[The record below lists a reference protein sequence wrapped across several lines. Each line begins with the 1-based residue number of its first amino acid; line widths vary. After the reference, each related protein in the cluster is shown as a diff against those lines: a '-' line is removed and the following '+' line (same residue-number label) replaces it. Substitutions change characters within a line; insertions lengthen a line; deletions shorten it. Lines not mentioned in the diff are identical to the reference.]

1 MQHDRQDPLAAAATA
16 VRVRHIAGQ
25 LGLDEGAFARA
36 LALSGAVPDRVAFAQ
51 AASRFLMLAG
61 TALIVAGVAAF
72 FAFNWAELH
81 RLAKFALIESGIL
94 AAVVV
99 AWRQG
104 LDSLAGQAALFGAS
118 FLTGVLL
125 AVYGQAY
132 QTGADPY
139 GLFLGWA
146 ALVLGWAVIGRQ
158 AGLWL
163 LLAVLANL
171 ALALYWGQVLHPPG
185 AWIEDLAHAFGP
197 ASWIG
202 YLLSDFRLAQLVFGL
217 NGVMLAVWEFGVRRG
232 VAWMR
237 GRWFPRLIA
246 LFALAAITDAALL
259 LIFTSE
265 FRAADRLQVVAPVL
279 FAAFVAAALWYY
291 RAVERDL
298 FILAAGLLAVI
309 VVATALAARF
319 LTGDFDAFLALSVLV
334 VAQTAGAAAWLRQVA
349 RSWRA
354 AP

>member
-16 VRVRHIAGQ
+16 ARVRYIAGQ

-36 LALSGAVPDRVAFAQ
+36 LALSGAVPGRVAFAQ

-81 RLAKFALIESGIL
+81 RLAKFALIEGGIL
-94 AAVVV
+94 AVVVV

-118 FLTGVLL
+118 FLTGILL

-259 LIFTSE
+259 PIFTGE

-319 LTGDFDAFLALSVLV
+319 LPGDFDAFLALSVLV
-334 VAQTAGAAAWLRQVA
+334 VAQTAGASAWLRQVA

>member
-1 MQHDRQDPLAAAATA
+1 MQHDRKDPLAVTATA
-16 VRVRHIAGQ
+16 TRVRQIAGQ
-25 LGLDEGAFARA
+25 LRLDEGAFTRA
-36 LALSGAVPDRVAFAQ
+36 LALSGVVPDRGAFAQ
-51 AASRFLMLAG
+51 ATSRFLMLAG

-72 FAFNWAELH
+72 FAFNWADLH
-81 RLAKFALIESGIL
+81 RLAKFALIEGAIV
-94 AAVVV
+94 AAVLL

-104 LDSLAGQAALFGAS
+104 LDRLAGQAALFGAG

-125 AVYGQAY
+125 AIYGQVY

-146 ALVLGWAVIGRQ
+146 ALILGWAVIGQQ

-171 ALALYWGQVLHPPG
+171 ALVLYWGQVLHPPE
-185 AWIEDLAHAFGP
+185 AWIEDLAHVFGP

-202 YLLSDFRLAQLVFGL
+202 YLLSDFRLAQLVFSL
-217 NGVMLAVWEFGVRRG
+217 NGALLIAWEFGTRRG

-246 LFALAAITDAALL
+246 LFALAAISDAALL

-265 FRAADRLQVVAPVL
+265 FRGADRLHVVAPVL
-279 FAAFVAAALWYY
+279 FIAFVAAALWYY
-291 RAVERDL
+291 RVVERDL
-298 FILAAGLLAVI
+298 FILAASLLAVI
-309 VVATALAARF
+309 VVMTAFIAR
-319 LTGDFDAFLALSVLV
+319 LLDGVDAFLALSMLV

-354 AP
+354 TL

>member
-1 MQHDRQDPLAAAATA
+1 MQHDREDPLAAAATA
-16 VRVRHIAGQ
+16 ARLRHIAGQ
-25 LGLDEGAFARA
+25 LGLDEGAFARV

-51 AASRFLMLAG
+51 AASLFLMLAG

-81 RLAKFALIESGIL
+81 HLAKFALIEGSIG
-94 AAVVV
+94 AAVFV

-104 LDSLAGQAALFGAS
+104 LDSLAGKSALFGAG

-146 ALVLGWAVIGRQ
+146 ALILGWAVIGRQ

-163 LLAVLANL
+163 LLAVLTNL
-171 ALALYWGQVLHPPG
+171 ALALYWGQVLHPPA

-217 NGVMLAVWEFGVRRG
+217 NGAMLIAWEFGARRG

-246 LFALAAITDAALL
+246 LFALAAISDAALL

-265 FRAADRLQVVAPVL
+265 FRGADRLHVVAPVL
-279 FAAFVAAALWYY
+279 FVAFVAAALWYY
-291 RAVERDL
+291 RVVERDL

-309 VVATALAARF
+309 VVATAFAARF
-319 LTGDFDAFLALSVLV
+319 LTGGFDAFLVLSVLV
-334 VAQTAGAAAWLRQVA
+334 VAQTAGAAAWLRRVA

>member
-1 MQHDRQDPLAAAATA
+1 M
-16 VRVRHIAGQ
+16 
-25 LGLDEGAFARA
+25 RA
-36 LALSGAVPDRVAFAQ
+36 LALSGAVPDHGAFAQ
-51 AASRFLMLAG
+51 ATSRFLMLAG
-61 TALIVAGVAAF
+61 TALIIAGVAAF

-81 RLAKFALIESGIL
+81 RLAKFALIEGGIV
-94 AAVVV
+94 AAVFL

-104 LDSLAGQAALFGAS
+104 LDHLAGQAALFGAG

-125 AVYGQAY
+125 AIYGQTY

-146 ALVLGWAVIGRQ
+146 ALILGWAVIGQQ

-163 LLAVLANL
+163 LLAVLVNL
-171 ALALYWGQVLHPPG
+171 ALVLYWGQVLHPPE
-185 AWIEDLAHAFGP
+185 AWIEDLAHVFGP

-202 YLLSDFRLAQLVFGL
+202 YLLSDFRLAQLVFSL
-217 NGVMLAVWEFGVRRG
+217 NGALLIAWEFGTRRG

-237 GRWFPRLIA
+237 GRGFPRLIT
-246 LFALAAITDAALL
+246 LFALAAISDAALL

-265 FRAADRLQVVAPVL
+265 FRGADRLPIVAPIL

-298 FILAAGLLAVI
+298 FILAVALLAVI
-309 VVATALAARF
+309 VVVTAFVARV
-319 LTGDFDAFLALSVLV
+319 LDGFDAFLALSVLV
-334 VAQTAGAAAWLRQVA
+334 VAQTAGAAAWLRRVA

-354 AP
+354 AA

>member
-1 MQHDRQDPLAAAATA
+1 VQHDRKDPLAVTATA
-16 VRVRHIAGQ
+16 ARARQIAGQ
-25 LGLDEGAFARA
+25 LRLNEDAFARA

-51 AASRFLMLAG
+51 ATSRFLMLAG

-81 RLAKFALIESGIL
+81 RLAKFALIEGGIV
-94 AAVVV
+94 AAVFL

-104 LDSLAGQAALFGAS
+104 LDRLAGQAALFGAG

-125 AVYGQAY
+125 AIYGQAY

-146 ALVLGWAVIGRQ
+146 ALILGWAVIGQQ

-163 LLAVLANL
+163 LLAVLVNL
-171 ALALYWGQVLHPPG
+171 TLALYWGQVLHPPA
-185 AWIEDLAHAFGP
+185 AWVEDLAHAFGP

-217 NGVMLAVWEFGVRRG
+217 NGVLLIAWEFGTRRG

-237 GRWFPRLIA
+237 GRGFPRLIA
-246 LFALAAITDAALL
+246 LFALAAIADAALL

-265 FRAADRLQVVAPVL
+265 FRGADRLHVVAPVL

-291 RAVERDL
+291 RVVERDL
-298 FILAAGLLAVI
+298 FILAASLLAVI
-309 VVATALAARF
+309 VVATAFAARF
-319 LTGDFDAFLALSVLV
+319 LPGDFDAFLALSVLV
-334 VAQTAGAAAWLRQVA
+334 VAQTAGAAAWLRRVA
-349 RSWRA
+349 RSWRMA
-354 AP
+354 S

>member
-1 MQHDRQDPLAAAATA
+1 MQHDRQDPLAVAATGM
-16 VRVRHIAGQ
+16 RIRQIAGQ
-25 LGLDEGAFARA
+25 LRLDEGAFTRA
-36 LALSGAVPDRVAFAQ
+36 LALSGAVPDRGAFAQ

-81 RLAKFALIESGIL
+81 RLAKFALIEGGIV
-94 AAVVV
+94 AAVFL

-104 LDSLAGQAALFGAS
+104 LDRLAGQAALFGAS

-125 AVYGQAY
+125 AVYGQTY

-146 ALVLGWAVIGRQ
+146 ALILGWAVIGQQ

-171 ALALYWGQVLHPPG
+171 ALVLYWGQVLHPPE
-185 AWIEDLAHAFGP
+185 AWIEDLAHVFGP

-202 YLLSDFRLAQLVFGL
+202 YLLSDFRLAQLVFSL
-217 NGVMLAVWEFGVRRG
+217 NGALLIAWEFGARRG

-237 GRWFPRLIA
+237 GRGFPRLIA
-246 LFALAAITDAALL
+246 LFALAAIVDAALL

-265 FRAADRLQVVAPVL
+265 FREADRLPIVAPIL

-298 FILAAGLLAVI
+298 FILAACLLAVI
-309 VVATALAARF
+309 VVVTAFVARV
-319 LTGDFDAFLALSVLV
+319 LDGFDAFLALSVLV
-334 VAQTAGAAAWLRQVA
+334 VAQTAGAAAWLRRVA

-354 AP
+354 AA

>member
-1 MQHDRQDPLAAAATA
+1 MQHDSEDPLAVAATA
-16 VRVRHIAGQ
+16 ARVRQIAGL

-36 LALSGAVPDRVAFAQ
+36 LALGGAVPDRVAFAQ

-81 RLAKFALIESGIL
+81 HLAKFALIEGGIV
-94 AAVVV
+94 AAVFV

-104 LDSLAGQAALFGAS
+104 LDRLAGQAALFGAS

-125 AVYGQAY
+125 AIYGQAY

-146 ALVLGWAVIGRQ
+146 ALILGWAVIGRQ

-163 LLAVLANL
+163 LLAVLVNL
-171 ALALYWGQVLHPPG
+171 ALVLYWGQVLHPPG
-185 AWIEDLAHAFGP
+185 AWIEDLADAFGP

-217 NGVMLAVWEFGVRRG
+217 NGVLLIAWEFGARRG
-232 VAWMR
+232 AAWMR

-259 LIFTSE
+259 LIFTSG
-265 FRAADRLQVVAPVL
+265 FREADRLHLVAPVL

-309 VVATALAARF
+309 VVATALVARF
-319 LTGDFDAFLALSVLV
+319 LLDGFDAFLALSVLV
-334 VAQTAGAAAWLRQVA
+334 VAQTAGAAAWLRRVA